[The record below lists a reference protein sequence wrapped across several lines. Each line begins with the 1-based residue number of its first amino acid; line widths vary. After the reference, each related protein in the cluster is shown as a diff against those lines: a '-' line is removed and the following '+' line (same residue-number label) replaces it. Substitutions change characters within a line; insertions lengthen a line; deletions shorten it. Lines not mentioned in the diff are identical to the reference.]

1 MAYECPNCGKPTRPH
16 ARFCGFCGY
25 RLQAA
30 ESDAAKKSEFS
41 QLGQTKPNQKAAPGA
56 TPNSI
61 SCPYCGK
68 INRPGVKFCAGCG
81 KQLTPGRTPQ
91 VSPPPVSLDEKTTR
105 VKGSRIV
112 RFVVFLGVFVIICV
126 SLFFIAYSFGYLD
139 LDTIFPSWT
148 ATAVVVGETEPTNTP
163 VQFTQT
169 PSPSQEP
176 TNTSTPTST
185 LSPTE
190 TLPPTATSTP
200 TPKILFEDQYNQDL
214 RNWQSW
220 ENPSEDMDT
229 DILPPQIILNEYLDL
244 KGMDYDKVG
253 VTSVQTITLVS
264 GLVIEFE
271 AEVDNPVNASLYFDW
286 SPGNDPRPPDQLG
299 PIYLEVK
306 DTEVVFH
313 YIYDGN
319 DMECPVPFQDS
330 LLRTYRILFG
340 SDWEVVLSVGDE
352 NLEEVCRSFIDQPGQ
367 LFGRI
372 TFSGFGLI
380 DRITINQM
388 TP

>member
-1 MAYECPNCGKPTRPH
+1 MASECPNCGKPIRPH

-25 RLQAA
+25 YLQGADV
-30 ESDAAKKSEFS
+30 DAAKKGEFS
-41 QLGQTKPNQKAAPGA
+41 QLGQTKPKQQTAPGT
-56 TPNSI
+56 TPNTI

-81 KQLTPGRTPQ
+81 RQLAPERASQ
-91 VSPPPVSLDEKTTR
+91 VASSPVSLDKKPTR

-112 RFVVFLGVFVIICV
+112 RFGVFLGVFIIICV

-139 LDTIFPSWT
+139 TIFPSST
-148 ATAVVVGETEPTNTP
+148 ATAVVIGVTEPTNTP
-163 VQFTQT
+163 VEFTQT
-169 PSPSQEP
+169 PSPTQEP
-176 TNTSTPTST
+176 TNTTTPTST
-185 LSPTE
+185 SSPTE

-200 TPKILFEDQYNQDL
+200 TPKILFEDQFNQDL
-214 RNWQSW
+214 GNWQSW
-220 ENPSEDMDT
+220 ENPSLDMDT
-229 DILPPQIILNEYLDL
+229 DILQPQIILNEYLDL
-244 KGMDYDKVG
+244 KGMDYDKIG

-264 GLVIEFE
+264 GLVIEFD
-271 AEVDNPVNASLYFDW
+271 AEVDNPVNASLYLDW
-286 SPGNDPRPPDQLG
+286 SPGNDPRSSDQLG
-299 PIYLEVK
+299 PIYLEIK
-306 DTEVVFH
+306 DNEVVFH
-313 YIYDGN
+313 YKNDGN
-319 DMECPVPFQDS
+319 DMECPVPLHDP

-352 NLEEVCRSFIDQPGQ
+352 NLEEVCRRIIDQPEQ

-372 TFSGFGLI
+372 TFSGFGVV